1 MNEQKGFTLLE
12 VLIIAIVLSLI
23 ASVVMPQIS
32 QAASEAKVSGLCK
45 SLQKVRTAISV
56 FMTQHDNRTPGSGDC
71 DFITAIT
78 SQTDQHCCLVK
89 DQNTVQQSSA
99 IFGPY
104 LFDIPKNPYN
114 GLSTVDTQGTPGDN
128 SHGWFYDTQTGKF
141 YADDCPTHCEI

>member
-56 FMTQHDNRTPGSGDC
+56 FMTQHDDRTPGSGDC
-71 DFITAIT
+71 DFITAMT
-78 SQTDQHCCLVK
+78 NSTDKNCCLIA
-89 DQNTVQQSSA
+89 DQQDHNDSA

-114 GLSTVDTQGTPGDN
+114 GLSTVDLEGTPGDN

-141 YADDCPTHCEI
+141 YADDCPTHIEI